1 MNKSSKIDEITVT
14 RSTKVKGKFVD
25 RNSVLKV
32 GSDIEKNDAIY
43 LLRSGKA
50 VPGKQVRED
59 ASKKGNGK
67 Q

>member
-1 MNKSSKIDEITVT
+1 MDKSSKVNEITIT

-25 RNSVLKV
+25 RNSVLNV

-50 VPGKQVRED
+50 VPGKQIRED
-59 ASKKGNGK
+59 VSKKGKG
-67 Q
+67 